1 MTQQD
6 SHLPKSSPV
15 PSYLYLLDLDW
26 IGRRSG
32 EVKVEGALPVA
43 FSAPPEFSGD
53 PGMWT
58 PEHLLVAATSSCL
71 MTTFLAIAER
81 SNLKVYSYRCR
92 AFGRLE
98 KVPGEG
104 YRFTEISLAPEISIA
119 AEDVEKALRV
129 LGKAEKNCFISNS
142 LRAKVKLE
150 PHIIPAD
157 GSGDNSSKCEAVRR
171 GGSS

>member
-1 MTQQD
+1 MTLQE
-6 SHLPKSSPV
+6 
-15 PSYLYLLDLDW
+15 SYLYLLDLDW
-26 IGRRSG
+26 TGRRSG
-32 EVKVEGALPVA
+32 ELKVEGAPPVA

-53 PGMWT
+53 PDLWT

-81 SNLKVYSYRCR
+81 SNLKVHSYRCR

-104 YRFTEISLAPEISIA
+104 YRFTEIALAPEISIA
-119 AEDVEKALRV
+119 GEDVEKALRV
-129 LGKAEKNCFISNS
+129 LEKAEKNCFISNS

-150 PHIIPAD
+150 PHITPAG
-157 GSGDNSSKCEAVRR
+157 GSGSTSSAREGAATI
-171 GGSS
+171 